1 MEEVTIFS
9 FDDKDYMLLDQIRD
23 YVYLSNVDDRRDM
36 MIRKV
41 DPNDDEVLLP
51 IEDDEEFEKALLLL
65 TQKKLTEED

>member
-9 FDDKDYMLLDQIRD
+9 FDDKDYMLLDQIHD

-65 TQKKLTEED
+65 TQKKLKEED

>member
-9 FDDKDYMLLDQIRD
+9 FDNKDYMLLDQIYD

>member
-41 DPNDDEVLLP
+41 DPSDDEVLLP

-65 TQKKLTEED
+65 TQKKLSEED

>member
-9 FDDKDYMLLDQIRD
+9 FDNKDYMLLDQIHD

-51 IEDDEEFEKALLLL
+51 IEDDEEFEEALLLL
-65 TQKKLTEED
+65 TQKKLSEED

>member
-9 FDDKDYMLLDQIRD
+9 FDNKDYMLLDQIHD
-23 YVYLSNVDDRRDM
+23 YVYLSNVDDRHDM

-65 TQKKLTEED
+65 TQKKLSEED

>member
-9 FDDKDYMLLDQIRD
+9 FDDKDYMLLDQICD

-41 DPNDDEVLLP
+41 DPSDDEVLLP

-65 TQKKLTEED
+65 TQKKLSEED

>member
-9 FDDKDYMLLDQIRD
+9 FDDKDYMLLDQIHD

-41 DPNDDEVLLP
+41 DPSDDEVLLP
-51 IEDDEEFEKALLLL
+51 IKDDEEFEKALLLL
-65 TQKKLTEED
+65 TQKKLSEED

>member
-23 YVYLSNVDDRRDM
+23 YVYLSNVDDRHDM

-65 TQKKLTEED
+65 TQKKLSEED

>member
-51 IEDDEEFEKALLLL
+51 IKDDEEFEKALLLL

>member
-9 FDDKDYMLLDQIRD
+9 FDDKDYMLLDQICD

-41 DPNDDEVLLP
+41 DPSDDEVLLP
-51 IEDDEEFEKALLLL
+51 IEDDEEFEKAILLL
-65 TQKKLTEED
+65 TQKKLSEED